1 MGETRA
7 DKSLSQWKHIG
18 GGESFCVSEVPATRV
33 FVVWQPQ
40 TSVASNEN
48 YSFLALIP
56 TGQLRWPSFRWI
68 KFWSV
73 LVSLSGTQ
81 TEEAVATWGKLFLG
95 PMARVQEARRNHTS
109 TSTAYTCITLITVHG
124 LKSVTGQAHH
134 LEGRGEY
141 SAYSSDNM
149 VVLFYFREGLKS

>member
-40 TSVASNEN
+40 TSVASNQN
-48 YSFLALIP
+48 YSFLAWVP

-68 KFWSV
+68 KLWSV

-81 TEEAVATWGKLFLG
+81 TEEAVATQGKASPDRSLNNSIFQPLLGTHSWSSVSHRAEPKVKRGKASLQATRPWDWGKGINVSFCSRG
-95 PMARVQEARRNHTS
+95 V
-109 TSTAYTCITLITVHG
+109 
-124 LKSVTGQAHH
+124 KS
-134 LEGRGEY
+134 
-141 SAYSSDNM
+141 
-149 VVLFYFREGLKS
+149 